1 MRYLTDMAN
10 KPGSN
15 GIFFSKP
22 WSERPWWSRWND
34 IIGVTITGVILLIV
48 IWDAVGR
55 WLGH

>member
-1 MRYLTDMAN
+1 MAN
-10 KPGSN
+10 KPSGN

-34 IIGVTITGVILLIV
+34 IIGLTITGVILLIV

-55 WLGH
+55 WLEP